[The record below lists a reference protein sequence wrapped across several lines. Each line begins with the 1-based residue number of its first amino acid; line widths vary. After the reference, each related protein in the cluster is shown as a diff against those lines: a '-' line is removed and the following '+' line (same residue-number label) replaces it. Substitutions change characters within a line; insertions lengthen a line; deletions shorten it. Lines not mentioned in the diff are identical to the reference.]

1 MLLSTPLD
9 RVFQRAALNCVNYD
23 SHTSTRCTFSS
34 LNSWQSGAGFWG
46 KQIEHCCNISYI
58 RYIICSCCD
67 ICWPAVLNTLRE
79 IARCTSFANSFQS
92 NVPSCFPPSPPVLL
106 VQDIQRSLSLF
117 HQGQSLAQI
126 THALV
131 HWFNKNNVHLGLL
144 DIELPWA
151 TLFSPSLSSYCQ
163 RQTPNQQPLGFR
175 RAWWV
180 LFVCVSLRDAL
191 FLLLRHLLRNLS
203 ALDRFNIGFLSLS
216 HRKCGTASPDCPR
229 VTIWRCPKR
238 LQLQLH
244 SVQKNGPMSLQ
255 QGVAIFKILPGNVQQ
270 CSLLPQLSQTSF
282 QLFWYATSFTFPS
295 VHAKQKSLC
304 IWVPPRCSHGLSL
317 DQSPPRK
324 CPLSRLSLWRRW
336 PAKVTPKAHSWVPP

>member
-9 RVFQRAALNCVNYD
+9 RVFQRAALNCVDYD
-23 SHTSTRCTFSS
+23 SHTSTRRTFSS

-46 KQIEHCCNISYI
+46 KQIEYCCNISYI

-79 IARCTSFANSFQS
+79 MARCTSFANSFQS
-92 NVPSCFPPSPPVLL
+92 NVPGCFPPVP
-106 VQDIQRSLSLF
+106 RSFLSRTSNAASACSTR
-117 HQGQSLAQI
+117 GKASLKSRMPWSI
-126 THALV
+126 DST
-131 HWFNKNNVHLGLL
+131 WFNKNNVHLGLL

-151 TLFSPSLSSYCQ
+151 TLFPPSLSSYCQ

-216 HRKCGTASPDCPR
+216 QRKCGTASPDCPR
-229 VTIWRCPKR
+229 VTIGRCPKR

-255 QGVAIFKILPGNVQQ
+255 QGVAISRF
-270 CSLLPQLSQTSF
+270 
-282 QLFWYATSFTFPS
+282 YPS
-295 VHAKQKSLC
+295 MYNSAV
-304 IWVPPRCSHGLSL
+304 
-317 DQSPPRK
+317 
-324 CPLSRLSLWRRW
+324 
-336 PAKVTPKAHSWVPP
+336 